1 MKTYGL
7 EEAAAF
13 LHVSKDSMRDMA
25 DSGKVPA
32 AKIGP
37 TSGYRWV
44 FTDEGLEEYL
54 RDEIRKQTAGRRG
67 AKPGDNPPVPT
78 GYDRTATS
86 RRQPRTP
93 PVLTGAG
100 ERVFSGAG

>member
-37 TSGYRWV
+37 TAGYRRNSAAV
-44 FTDEGLEEYL
+44 
-54 RDEIRKQTAGRRG
+54 KPSAGMTCY
-67 AKPGDNPPVPT
+67 AAP
-78 GYDRTATS
+78 
-86 RRQPRTP
+86 
-93 PVLTGAG
+93 
-100 ERVFSGAG
+100 

>member
-1 MKTYGL
+1 MKTFDL

-13 LHVSKDSMRDMA
+13 LRVSKDSMRDMA

-44 FTDEGLEEYL
+44 FTDESLEEYM
-54 RDEIRKQTAGRRG
+54 RHEIKAQTE
-67 AKPGDNPPVPT
+67 
-78 GYDRTATS
+78 S
-86 RRQPRTP
+86 RRRALGQGSIPIDKAIQRRKTVSAPGRKSRALPILP
-93 PVLTGAG
+93 PLNV
-100 ERVFSGAG
+100 

>member
-37 TSGYRWV
+37 TAGYR
-44 FTDEGLEEYL
+44 
-54 RDEIRKQTAGRRG
+54 RNSPRGRR
-67 AKPGDNPPVPT
+67 P
-78 GYDRTATS
+78 
-86 RRQPRTP
+86 
-93 PVLTGAG
+93 
-100 ERVFSGAG
+100 SGGMTC

>member
-1 MKTYGL
+1 MKTFDL

-37 TSGYRWV
+37 TKGYRWV
-44 FTDEGLEEYL
+44 FTDEALEEYL
-54 RDEIRKQTAGRRG
+54 REEVTRQTRDRRNIHQPASTRPAAIGAGREAR
-67 AKPGDNPPVPT
+67 KPPELRANK
-78 GYDRTATS
+78 
-86 RRQPRTP
+86 
-93 PVLTGAG
+93 
-100 ERVFSGAG
+100 